1 MITWRTSGLFE
12 RSNAKVA
19 VVLFVLATAFEPVN
33 AQTPPPL
40 KPNVATRAANSLAS
54 PQSAKP
60 AAALVGAP
68 IKFGDLSPVRVLL
81 VPDKETT
88 VSSTIAARINVF
100 NGTLGQ
106 SFKSGD
112 LLIAF
117 DCEEALARVDMSKAE
132 LAGAIDQHEAKVK
145 MQGLGQASDVE
156 VALAA
161 SAANKAKAQLTL
173 NQVQVSQ
180 CKVYAPWGGRVAK
193 ANVKNYMTVTPGQA
207 LMELVNDGPLKL
219 KLNAPSKLLGKVRA
233 GSKFDVTID
242 ETGAKYA
249 ASVTAINSRVDPVS
263 QTVEIEAR
271 MIKSYRELLSGM
283 SGVADLSAFN

>member
-1 MITWRTSGLFE
+1 MKMLRRLDYSSMVT
-12 RSNAKVA
+12 
-19 VVLFVLATAFEPVN
+19 VLAAALALTFGTAYAQPV
-33 AQTPPPL
+33 APQGSAAVRPAL
-40 KPNVATRAANSLAS
+40 KAA
-54 PQSAKP
+54 PQALAKP
-60 AAALVGAP
+60 ATATPTATAQAA
-68 IKFGDLSPVRVLL
+68 DLAPVRVLL

-88 VSSTIAARINVF
+88 VSSTIAARIVTF

-106 SFKSGD
+106 WFKSGD

-117 DCEEALARVDMSKAE
+117 DCDEALARVDMSKAE

-161 SAANKAKAQLTL
+161 SAANKAKAQLSL

-193 ANVKNYMTVTPGQA
+193 ANVKNHMTVTPGQP

-219 KLNAPSKLLGKVRA
+219 KMNAPSRLLGKFKP
-233 GSKFDVTID
+233 GSKFDVMID
-242 ETGAKYA
+242 ETGNKYA
-249 ASVTAINSRVDPVS
+249 ASVMAINSRVDPVS

-271 MIKSYRELLSGM
+271 MTRSHRELLSGM